1 MDSATSEDQDIV
13 VRILRDY
20 SDIEFSSRRLKKLV
34 KVTCGRFNVTDA
46 TVSVAIVDDSQIRRL
61 NRRFLNKNQVTDCL
75 SFDLSDEQRAS
86 DSSRN
91 AHDTNADSKARY
103 FELVV
108 NGERAIREAG
118 RRGHSAEAELAL
130 YTVHSLLHNLGFD
143 DGTERRA
150 NKMHETEDQI
160 LQDQGYGFVYD
171 AEGQRK

>member
-1 MDSATSEDQDIV
+1 MDSATSDQDIV
-13 VRILRDY
+13 VRIIRDF
-20 SDIEFSSRRLKKLV
+20 SDIEFSSRRLRKLV
-34 KVTCGRFNVTDA
+34 KVACGRFNVTAA

-61 NRRFLNKNQVTDCL
+61 NRRFLNKNYPTDCL
-75 SFDLSDEQRAS
+75 SFDLSDEQRGS
-86 DSSRN
+86 DSPRNTPHRDSDSRG
-91 AHDTNADSKARY
+91 RY
-103 FELVV
+103 FDLVV
-108 NGERAIREAG
+108 NGERAVREAG

-130 YTVHSLLHNLGFD
+130 YTLHSLLHNLGFD